1 MNNNFLNKIIILIVE
16 NSQIDRKILVDALL
30 KYFPN
35 ILEAS
40 NGEEGYEIYKENK
53 NIDIIISDLNVE
65 KLSGI
70 NFLKL
75 IRASNLNIP
84 FIVTTA
90 RIEVD
95 TMIEAIN
102 LNVSS
107 YIPKPIDIG
116 ILLQKIDSLCEKKH
130 FESRLEEKR
139 KEIAYLLEA
148 VDVAALIF
156 RMNAK
161 GEISYMN
168 TAMCEVSGYDKEEI
182 TSLNFDDIIHPEI
195 PKKYINRTW
204 DELKNGKLWK
214 GNTKFITKEGETF
227 YLNNTIFKTNMEDFI
242 TIAFLTTKENLEK
255 RDFQRKVILKFQE
268 SNKREFELKT
278 QNSELEEKFEKL
290 KNLYEGTLNAL
301 KVLKDKNISNVRQ
314 LNHYELQ
321 GDNLTQKYEKFMNS
335 KKEEVEVY
343 IKSLNIE
350 KKKNEKLIFKY
361 DELLEL
367 VNNLKEKNTNLEEEI
382 KNKNIKINDLNE
394 ILLNKENEK
403 SKKGL
408 FDFNK
413 K

>member
-16 NSQIDRKILVDALL
+16 NSQIDRKILVDALK

>member
-16 NSQIDRKILVDALL
+16 NSQIDRKILVDALK

-116 ILLQKIDSLCEKKH
+116 ILLQKIDSLCENKH